1 MPSLSQKSDIV
12 IYQPDSSL
20 RLDVRVDGE
29 TVWLSQEQ
37 MCLLFGRDQSV
48 VARHIRNAFREGEV
62 DERINMQ
69 ILHINKR
76 GQPLRI
82 YSLDVIIS
90 VGYRVKSPQGVL
102 FRRWATKVLREM
114 LLNRLD
120 EVKRIGVLE
129 RRMDA
134 AESGIEQVKGGMDY
148 LFRQLTAPP
157 EPPRR
162 KIGFK

>member
-1 MPSLSQKSDIV
+1 MPSLPKKNDIV
-12 IYQPDSSL
+12 VYQPDTSL

-62 DERINMQ
+62 DEQNNMQ
-69 ILHINKR
+69 ILHNNQR
-76 GQPLRI
+76 GQPLRL

-90 VGYRVKSPQGVL
+90 VGYRVKSRQGVL
-102 FRRWATKVLREM
+102 FRRWATQVLREM

-120 EVKRIGVLE
+120 EVKRIGMLE

-134 AESGIEQVKGGMDY
+134 AEARIEQVKGGMDY
-148 LFRQLTAPP
+148 LVRQLSSPP
-157 EPPRR
+157 DPPRR